1 MVQRRRNKN
10 LILVL
15 SYRSIRKS
23 ELLNL
28 VTNLVDCQPEV
39 VYIRMPLEVVFQ
51 RVNDKLTI
59 PLFKPIED
67 TPS

>member
-1 MVQRRRNKN
+1 
-10 LILVL
+10 
-15 SYRSIRKS
+15 
-23 ELLNL
+23 
-28 VTNLVDCQPEV
+28 
-39 VYIRMPLEVVFQ
+39 MPLKVVFQ